1 MVKNLFFGREKE
13 IGIVVIISIIVSSN
27 GLLFFLQN
35 AIEVDLRRT
44 TFERQRDLQ
53 LQSTKAIAQHIESD
67 VSLVLSMLNGLAYS
81 LYLQQG
87 ELGSERT
94 IALLEETYANSNLTI
109 DRLFILDNDDIM
121 VARLAS
127 KPSEFFLGEDFSFRS
142 WVKETRSSLSPVF
155 SGYFERLGNYREFIT
170 YPIISRE
177 TGEYFGMLVTS
188 IPTIPFFSHYGNVQR
203 IDTQFL
209 VAFDKK
215 GTILAAGASNDLV
228 GKDFFGE
235 DVQQFVNHNE
245 ILNDLTRDL
254 LSGKSGYGV
263 YDYGEGER
271 LTTQYPVFVNGSPE
285 FLIQI
290 VTPTSEIYAKI
301 GEVLSIQ
308 QVRILSL
315 IVVASTVAIAVLVI
329 LLKKWNIILAK
340 EVKRRTQELEES
352 YEQMKNYIGRVQAE
366 LQKEKAKKG
375 HSIA

>member
-1 MVKNLFFGREKE
+1 
-13 IGIVVIISIIVSSN
+13 
-27 GLLFFLQN
+27 
-35 AIEVDLRRT
+35 
-44 TFERQRDLQ
+44 
-53 LQSTKAIAQHIESD
+53 
-67 VSLVLSMLNGLAYS
+67 
-81 LYLQQG
+81 
-87 ELGSERT
+87 
-94 IALLEETYANSNLTI
+94 
-109 DRLFILDNDDIM
+109 
-121 VARLAS
+121 
-127 KPSEFFLGEDFSFRS
+127 
-142 WVKETRSSLSPVF
+142 
-155 SGYFERLGNYREFIT
+155 
-170 YPIISRE
+170 
-177 TGEYFGMLVTS
+177 MLVTS

-285 FLIQI
+285 FFIQI

-315 IVVASTVAIAVLVI
+315 IVIASTVAIAVLVI

-352 YEQMKNYIGRVQAE
+352 YEQMKNYIGQVQAE
-366 LQKEKAKKG
+366 LQKEKAKKS